1 MFPRDRICSSISSR
15 AAPSHQEE
23 IYYWERIVIAKLLL
37 LALYVHNRIH
47 YNNIQR
53 IHLHLQRRLPQ
64 PWTPRNTSSSSIQQ
78 PNENQREQPSFGQD
92 NQMRRRRRRRQGWWW
107 WWTERNGGKGHPFE
121 SAFALPQFY
130 CRGSAAGRSVLYVA
144 LLWLPSW
151 QRRRP
156 TDLNDNY
163 LSTPSTAQHSTQCI
177 SISCSSPSL
186 ANNFLFYFG
195 FFPPLLQLSW
205 LVAKREKSQ
214 RHLVVCSQY
223 SSNTVHPPPAISNNT
238 IRKKHAVAGDCEQ
251 NNGHQR
257 QDKTDTLLEE
267 GEYCGPLKGGVNL
280 DSRFRANL
288 QITEV
293 NVDF

>member
-23 IYYWERIVIAKLLL
+23 IYYWERIVASLQNYSCWRYTSTIAFITTTSSVSISTYKEDC
-37 LALYVHNRIH
+37 
-47 YNNIQR
+47 
-53 IHLHLQRRLPQ
+53 PS
-64 PWTPRNTSSSSIQQ
+64 PEPPRNTSSSSIQQ

-92 NQMRRRRRRRQGWWW
+92 NQMRRRRQGWWW

-195 FFPPLLQLSW
+195 FFPPLLQLSC

-267 GEYCGPLKGGVNL
+267 GEYCGPLEGGVNL